1 MRQGASGKVLL
12 AFTDMQDAQWHDVR
26 EQLWAASYGERDP
39 RRRRHPRPCSA
50 QPASVGALTVSGLK
64 SRLADAPAMAAAL
77 AMLLPFAQK
86 ATVALG
92 GSGARYDAAAVR
104 DSLARLASA
113 AGHGDAAS

>member
-1 MRQGASGKVLL
+1 
-12 AFTDMQDAQWHDVR
+12 
-26 EQLWAASYGERDP
+26 
-39 RRRRHPRPCSA
+39 
-50 QPASVGALTVSGLK
+50 
-64 SRLADAPAMAAAL
+64 MAAAL